1 MDLLSAVGMAT
12 KRRGDYFQQA
22 ETLAKKVK
30 DREDLEN
37 RMKQDSRAVV
47 KGLRDKQIRLEE
59 YERTLLDKT
68 LISAL
73 AAVYLGSEGKKPY
86 EKMEKA
92 WPVIVG
98 DMLTPLVAFL
108 KETEA
113 RLEDGTLKIGDQ
125 TVDFADGDPEEIAT
139 DELQEKYGV
148 GQTWLGVLS
157 RVIRYL
163 ANPAY
168 SFFDLGR
175 YYVREEQ
182 GFKEMKRVPK
192 LDKRTCPDCINF
204 GSQGWQPLGTLP
216 MPGRECQC
224 YDHCRC
230 SIEYR

>member
-1 MDLLSAVGMAT
+1 
-12 KRRGDYFQQA
+12 
-22 ETLAKKVK
+22 
-30 DREDLEN
+30 
-37 RMKQDSRAVV
+37 MKQESLVVV
-47 KGLRDKQIRLEE
+47 KGLRDKQIRWSE

-92 WPVIVG
+92 WPTVVG
-98 DMLTPLVAFL
+98 DMLTPLIAFL

-125 TVDFADGDPEEIAT
+125 TLEFADGLPQEIA
-139 DELQEKYGV
+139 DSELKEKYGI
-148 GQTWLGVLS
+148 GQTWPGVLS

-182 GFKEMKRVPK
+182 GYKEMRRNPV
-192 LDKRTCPDCINF
+192 LDGRTCPDCVEF
-204 GSQGWQPLGTLP
+204 GNVGWQPLGTLP

-224 YDHCRC
+224 YDRCRC
-230 SIEYR
+230 SLEYR

>member
-30 DREDLEN
+30 NLGDLETL
-37 RMKQDSRAVV
+37 MKKESLVVV
-47 KGLRDKQIRLEE
+47 KGLRDKQIRWGE

-86 EKMEKA
+86 DKMEKA
-92 WPVIVG
+92 WPVVVG
-98 DMLTPLVAFL
+98 DMLTPLIAFL
-108 KETEA
+108 KETES
-113 RLEDGTLKIGDQ
+113 RLEDGILKIGDQ
-125 TVDFADGDPEEIAT
+125 TLEFDEKNPREVAT
-139 DELQEKYGV
+139 NELQEKYGV
-148 GQTWLGVLS
+148 GQTWPGVLA

-182 GFKEMKRVPK
+182 GYKEMRRVPK
-192 LDKRTCPDCINF
+192 LDKRTCPDCVEF
-204 GSQGWQPLGTLP
+204 GNVGWQPLGTLP

-224 YDHCRC
+224 YDYCRC

>member
-30 DREDLEN
+30 DREDLETL
-37 RMKQDSRAVV
+37 MKKESLIVV
-47 KGLRDKQIRLEE
+47 KGIRDKQIRWEE

-86 EKMEKA
+86 DKMEKA

-98 DMLTPLVAFL
+98 DMLTPLIAFL
-108 KETEA
+108 KETES
-113 RLEDGTLKIGDQ
+113 RLEDGILKIGDQ
-125 TVDFADGDPEEIAT
+125 TLEFDENTPEEIAAN
-139 DELQEKYGV
+139 ELQEKYGV
-148 GQTWLGVLS
+148 GQTWPGVLA
-157 RVIRYL
+157 RVVRYL

-182 GFKEMKRVPK
+182 GYKEMRRVPK
-192 LDKRTCPDCINF
+192 LDKRTCPDCVEF
-204 GSQGWQPLGTLP
+204 GNIGWQPLGTLP

>member
-1 MDLLSAVGMAT
+1 MDLLSAIGMAT
-12 KRRGDYFQQA
+12 KRRGDYFKQA
-22 ETLAKKVK
+22 ETLAQKVE
-30 DREDLEN
+30 DREDLEDQ
-37 RMKQDSRAVV
+37 MKRESLVVV
-47 KGLRDKQIRLEE
+47 KGLRDRQIRWEE

-86 EKMEKA
+86 DKMEKA
-92 WPVIVG
+92 WPTVVG

-108 KETEA
+108 RETKA
-113 RLEDGTLKIGDQ
+113 RLDDGTLKIGDQ
-125 TVDFADGDPEEIAT
+125 TLDFADEFPEEIADT
-139 DELQEKYGV
+139 ELQEKYGV
-148 GQTWLGVLS
+148 GQTWPGVLG

-163 ANPAY
+163 ANPSY

-175 YYVREEQ
+175 YFVREEQ
-182 GFKEMKRVPK
+182 GYKEMRRVPV
-192 LDKRTCPDCINF
+192 LDRRTCPECREF
-204 GSQGWQPLGTLP
+204 GNVGWQPIGTLP

>member
-30 DREDLEN
+30 ERENLEDL
-37 RMKQDSRAVV
+37 MKKESLVVV
-47 KGLRDKQIRLEE
+47 KGLRDKQIRWEE

-113 RLEDGTLKIGDQ
+113 RLEDGILKIGDQ
-125 TVDFADGDPEEIAT
+125 TIDFADGIPEEMASN
-139 DELQEKYGV
+139 ELQEKYGV
-148 GQTWLGVLS
+148 GQTWPGVLS

-182 GFKEMKRVPK
+182 GYKEMRRVPR
-192 LDKRTCPDCINF
+192 LDQRTCPDCIEF
-204 GSQGWQPLGTLP
+204 GNRSWQPLGTLP
-216 MPGRECQC
+216 MPGRDCQC
-224 YDHCRC
+224 YDRCRC

>member
-1 MDLLSAVGMAT
+1 VDLLSAVGMAT

-30 DREDLEN
+30 NLGDLETL
-37 RMKQDSRAVV
+37 MKKESLVVV
-47 KGLRDKQIRLEE
+47 KGLRDKQIRWGE

-86 EKMEKA
+86 DKMEKA
-92 WPVIVG
+92 WPVVVG
-98 DMLTPLVAFL
+98 DMLTPLIAFL
-108 KETEA
+108 KETES
-113 RLEDGTLKIGDQ
+113 RLEDGILKIGDQ
-125 TVDFADGDPEEIAT
+125 TLEFDEKNPREVAT
-139 DELQEKYGV
+139 NELQEKYGV
-148 GQTWLGVLS
+148 GQTWPGVLA

-182 GFKEMKRVPK
+182 GYKEMRRVPK
-192 LDKRTCPDCINF
+192 LDKRTCPDCVEF
-204 GSQGWQPLGTLP
+204 GNVGWQPLGTLP

-224 YDHCRC
+224 YDYCRC

>member
-182 GFKEMKRVPK
+182 GFKEMRRVPK

-204 GSQGWQPLGTLP
+204 GSLGWQPLGTLP